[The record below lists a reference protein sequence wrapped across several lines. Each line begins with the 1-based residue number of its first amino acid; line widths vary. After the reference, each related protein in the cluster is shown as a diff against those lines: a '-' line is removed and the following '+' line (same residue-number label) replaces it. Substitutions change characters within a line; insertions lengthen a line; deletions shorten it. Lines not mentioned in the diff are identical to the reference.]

1 MTFRQ
6 IAMLVSFSLLLATG
20 QILFKFAA
28 ASQAKVDGIGGVFSL
43 LTNGY
48 FIAAGCMY
56 ALTTI
61 LWVIVLQQVPL
72 SRAYPFAALG
82 FVIVPAAAAILF
94 GEQITP
100 RYVVGALLIMVGI
113 VLAAEASA
121 AR

>member
-1 MTFRQ
+1 
-6 IAMLVSFSLLLATG
+6 MLVGFSCLLATG

-28 ASQAKVDGIGGVFSL
+28 ASQAKVNGFGAVFSL

-48 FIAAGCMY
+48 FIAAGCIY
-56 ALTTI
+56 ALTTV

-94 GEQITP
+94 GEPINL
-100 RYVVGALLIMVGI
+100 RYAVGAFFIVAGI
-113 VLAAEASA
+113 ILAAQASA
-121 AR
+121 SS